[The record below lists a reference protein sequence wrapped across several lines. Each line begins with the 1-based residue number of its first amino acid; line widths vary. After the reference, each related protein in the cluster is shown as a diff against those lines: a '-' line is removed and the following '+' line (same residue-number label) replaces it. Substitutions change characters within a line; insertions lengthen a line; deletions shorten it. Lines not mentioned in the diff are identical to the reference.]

1 MKSGLCI
8 LQAAGSAPFSTTK
21 RSGLLQRKCAC
32 GGVSGPTG
40 ECKSCREK
48 KLQRRLGNLP
58 SPTTIL
64 HPLSLVSEVPPI
76 VHDVVSSPG
85 HPLNAQTRAFMEPRF
100 GHDFTRIRI
109 HNDEKASDSARAV
122 GARAFTLGNH
132 VVFATGQYS
141 PATTEGQTLL
151 AHELTHAIQQS
162 GVASQSAS
170 QLKISLPSEPLEQE
184 AERISQTVVGNLR
197 DVPTAGN
204 SFFLPKSGV
213 TSNESNGFLAFRQ
226 IHKVPRI
233 VVPPLGVTP
242 ARSFGA
248 PRLARAVYNVGALT
262 IQIDYGNIILV
273 PTSDYET
280 EIEARFASWT
290 GSPAAIIQAGL
301 AALTQDQKKWVLFGL
316 DILVDNTAAAHSG
329 FNRVQG
335 VQRLIAHA
343 PSAAAQPLSGPLPN
357 FPNEVLRVSG
367 WFEIALSARLTA
379 PTGATL
385 TSISTLVNPP
395 PGPSAPPG
403 GALDSVRLNADIPPA
418 LTALLQAVDPA
429 SWPSVGTDPIGG
441 IQTIGDQIQ
450 VEARAFF
457 APYGDTAVD
466 NAYSRGWLYSAHISS
481 TVPMAP
487 THDQRIGYL
496 LNRAEIAGRRS
507 QPGGAIFD
515 NSNYDSSRAA
525 DQAALLAIV
534 TNMEIDPVIQPL
546 VNRLIQ
552 HTGRT
557 SHPPGGPE
565 VGISTE
571 FNLSTTTQCAA
582 RWRTIDTLTHELVHA
597 MVHPRFPAAAS
608 SIRFG
613 QIVREGFTEV
623 LGVQLHERIRA
634 KAGLDPAFKGQ
645 MEAGIAAAPCPVPA
659 AATVG
664 YGQAGANAE
673 AIRAL
678 VGNDNFRAAYF
689 LGALN
694 LVGL

>member
-1 MKSGLCI
+1 METTLRAQTKATPPPST
-8 LQAAGSAPFSTTK
+8 SA
-21 RSGLLQRKCAC
+21 RGGLLQRKCAC
-32 GGVSGPTG
+32 GGTPGPTG
-40 ECKSCREK
+40 ECEACRQK
-48 KLQRRLGNLP
+48 RLQRFTSQP
-58 SPTTIL
+58 STFNSQPA
-64 HPLSLVSEVPPI
+64 EVPPI
-76 VHDVVSSPG
+76 VHEVLRSPG
-85 HPLNAQTRAFMEPRF
+85 QPLDSRTRAFMEPRF

-109 HNDEKASDSARAV
+109 HNDEKASESARALD
-122 GARAFTLGNH
+122 AQAFTLGNH
-132 VVFATGQYS
+132 VVFATRQYS

-170 QLKISLPSEPLEQE
+170 QLKISSPSDPLEQE

-213 TSNESNGFLAFRQ
+213 TANESNGFLAFHQ
-226 IHKVPRI
+226 IDQVPGI

-262 IQIDYGNIILV
+262 IQIDYGNIIRV

-280 EIEARFASWT
+280 EIEGRFASWT
-290 GSPAAIIQAGL
+290 GSPAAIIHAAL
-301 AALTQDQKKWVLFGL
+301 AALTQDQKRWVLFGL

-403 GALDSVRLNADIPPA
+403 GALDAVRLNADIPPA
-418 LTALLQAVDPA
+418 LIALLQARDPA

-441 IQTIGDQIQ
+441 IQSIGDQIQ

-457 APYGDTAVD
+457 APYGDTAVA
-466 NAYSRGWLYSAHISS
+466 NAYSRGWVYSAHITS
-481 TVPMAP
+481 TVPMVP
-487 THDQRIGYL
+487 TVDDRISYL
-496 LNRAEIAGRRS
+496 LNRAEIVGRKS
-507 QPGGAIFD
+507 QLGGAIFD
-515 NSNYDSSRAA
+515 NCNYDSSRPA

-534 TNMEIDPVIQPL
+534 TPMEADPVIQPL

-552 HTGRT
+552 HTGQT
-557 SHPPGGPE
+557 AHPPGGPE

-571 FNLSTTTQCAA
+571 FNLSTTTECAA
-582 RWRTIDTLTHELVHA
+582 RWQTIKTLTHELVHA
-597 MVHPRFPAAAS
+597 MVHPTFPVSAS

-613 QIVREGFTEV
+613 QIVVEGFTEV
-623 LGVQLHERIRA
+623 LGVQLYETIRSR
-634 KAGLDPAFKGQ
+634 AGSNAAFKGQ
-645 MEAGIAAAPCPVPA
+645 MEAGIAAAPCPVPP
-659 AATVG
+659 AATIG

-673 AIRAL
+673 SIRAL

-689 LGALN
+689 LGAVK